1 MSLLLLRLQLTA
13 IYALCV
19 PVMKQLNE
27 YMNQV
32 MKNELTPGCY
42 DRLLR
47 LLKVGDYDTES
58 KGYPVPRKG
67 PPAADVKGA
76 DRATVDVLRDQENEE
91 ADDRVE
97 QFRKRQDEVAKSRR
111 ENGGATTDR
120 IGGVATIVNTSAV
133 YRSIASNADT
143 VMTEDERQPQS
154 DDEDELYGRESM
166 APMSA
171 QSSQQKSAKQLRARV
186 SGPIQQR
193 VKKVQFQSPEQD
205 LDSPD
210 PTVSSAVAK
219 HPNDLSPER
228 KYAPKVQKQL
238 SHIED
243 MFAELDGHSLPSEF
257 HSSSAILARNRA
269 ESV

>member
-1 MSLLLLRLQLTA
+1 M
-13 IYALCV
+13 C
-19 PVMKQLNE
+19 VMKQLNE

-32 MKNELTPGCY
+32 TKTELTPGCY

-47 LLKVGDYDTES
+47 LLKVGDYDTET

-67 PPAADVKGA
+67 PAADVKEA
-76 DRATVDVLRDQENEE
+76 DRSTVDVLRDQENEE

-120 IGGVATIVNTSAV
+120 IGGVATIVNTSV
-133 YRSIASNADT
+133 MYRSVASNADT
-143 VMTEDERQPQS
+143 VLTEDERSANERQPQS
-154 DDEDELYGRESM
+154 DEDELEDELYSQDSM
-166 APMSA
+166 ASLSV
-171 QSSQQKSAKQLRARV
+171 QSQQKFAKPELHAGMSA
-186 SGPIQQR
+186 PIQR

-205 LDSPD
+205 HNSPA
-210 PTVSSAVAK
+210 PTASDVK
-219 HPNDLSPER
+219 QPNDLSPER
-228 KYAPKVQKQL
+228 KYGPKVQKQL

-243 MFAELDGHSLPSEF
+243 MFTELEMLDGHLLPSEF
-257 HSSSAILARNRA
+257 HSSNAILARNRA